1 MSERSRESRGQRI
14 KLTQHL
20 PRSNHTIEIVENCPR
35 GGSNRVSA
43 LMQDNLRVE
52 HRSNGRLVRRR
63 SADTSNAKVPEV
75 YAELSSLDTRAIL
88 PINVVRYHPS
98 WSESKRVALIKSS
111 TEGLLQGE
119 RLVGCQGVIRPYT
132 LPFCLFGG
140 PTEGSGELLDTFGIE
155 VIEAYSR
162 SRLLSVILPHYGA
175 LIGWKLERGL
185 D

>member
-1 MSERSRESRGQRI
+1 MICMREWSRESRGQRI

-98 WSESKRVALIKSS
+98 WSESNASHLSRAARRVFSREKGWSGVKVLSDRILFRFACLEDRLRVRESS
-111 TEGLLQGE
+111 WT
-119 RLVGCQGVIRPYT
+119 PS
-132 LPFCLFGG
+132 
-140 PTEGSGELLDTFGIE
+140 GS
-155 VIEAYSR
+155 
-162 SRLLSVILPHYGA
+162 
-175 LIGWKLERGL
+175 K
-185 D
+185 